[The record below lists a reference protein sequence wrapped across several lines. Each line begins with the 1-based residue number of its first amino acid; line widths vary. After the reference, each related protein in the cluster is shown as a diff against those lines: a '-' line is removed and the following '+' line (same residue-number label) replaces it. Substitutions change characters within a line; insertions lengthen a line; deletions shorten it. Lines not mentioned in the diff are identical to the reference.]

1 MKRIPEILINL
12 NQKNKINR
20 LKKMKNVVKN
30 YIIQY
35 ITLNNLVKIILINL
49 EDQ

>member
-30 YIIQY
+30 SIIQY